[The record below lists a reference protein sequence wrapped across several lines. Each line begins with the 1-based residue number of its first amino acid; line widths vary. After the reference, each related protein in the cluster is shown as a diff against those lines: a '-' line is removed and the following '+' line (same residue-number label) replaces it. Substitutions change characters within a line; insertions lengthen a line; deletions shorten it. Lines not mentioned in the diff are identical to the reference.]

1 MGHAFVIES
10 AIFTK
15 GESLT
20 AKMLRLDHKHLFRI
34 FYKLT
39 YGRSCSIFMHMA
51 FDFVS
56 SVTKTI
62 SNCNFFTF
70 TLRNDSTWCYFVISI
85 QNKTKT
91 YSRCVKHGKHI
102 ATVIFCPADSNYKE
116 QTNTLVPRVTLLKF
130 PF

>member
-39 YGRSCSIFMHMA
+39 YGRSYSIFMHMA

-62 SNCNFFTF
+62 SNCNFFLLSPF
-70 TLRNDSTWCYFVISI
+70 EMILPDVILSFLF
-85 QNKTKT
+85 KTKQ
-91 YSRCVKHGKHI
+91 KHTPD
-102 ATVIFCPADSNYKE
+102 A
-116 QTNTLVPRVTLLKF
+116 
-130 PF
+130 